1 MAAALSGTK
10 VFPVRWTAYPT
21 FSCRA
26 RVMSVRFFDRV
37 GGREIAGLPTF
48 HYVEVKRI
56 FDILFVVLVAPA
68 AILLLAICALAILVS
83 MGRPI
88 LFRQERVGKAGRV
101 FSMCKL
107 RTMETRQGSD
117 VVATVKDDPRITPL
131 GHWLRLAHFDEL
143 PQLWNILKGDMS
155 LIGPR
160 PEQPALVE
168 AYRTALPEY
177 DLRHSVVPGLTG
189 WAQVYY
195 GYAADLDETRQKLI
209 FDLYYVRN
217 ISFRLDVQIFIRT
230 FMIYANSKYVR

>member
-1 MAAALSGTK
+1 
-10 VFPVRWTAYPT
+10 
-21 FSCRA
+21 
-26 RVMSVRFFDRV
+26 MSVRLFDRV

-68 AILLLAICALAILVS
+68 TILLLAICALAILVS

-88 LFRQERVGKAGRV
+88 LFRQERVGKGGRV
-101 FSMCKL
+101 FNMCKL
-107 RTMETRQGSD
+107 RTMETRHGSG
-117 VVATVKDDPRITPL
+117 VVATVRDDPRITPL

-168 AYRTALPEY
+168 AYRMALPEY

-217 ISFRLDVQIFIRT
+217 ISFRLDLKIFLRT